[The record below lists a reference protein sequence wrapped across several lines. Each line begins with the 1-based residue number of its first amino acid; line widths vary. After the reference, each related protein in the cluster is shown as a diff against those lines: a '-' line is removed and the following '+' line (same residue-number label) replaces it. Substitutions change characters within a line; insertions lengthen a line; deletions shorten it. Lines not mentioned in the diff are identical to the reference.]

1 MSQIRG
7 SFLVQLWQAPTH
19 DLCAEYWRAWDRFN
33 STNGTL
39 KHDRRRRSSD
49 WGEAP
54 EAGEKASLTAGNLL
68 G

>member
-1 MSQIRG
+1 MNTQL
-7 SFLVQLWQAPTH
+7 FLVQLWQAPTH

-33 STNGTL
+33 SANGTVPS

-54 EAGEKASLTAGNLL
+54 EAEEKARLTAGYVL